1 MGQEFRHTVTGSSDK
16 DDKIK
21 VWAGLPSFLKLRGY
35 PSSYS
40 IPCGCRNEFP
50 VFLMVIR
57 LGLLS
62 APRRHHGYLAGD
74 PLTMWCS
81 FSSKPIAKKTHC
93 SPLKESLT

>member
-21 VWAGLPSFLKLRGY
+21 VWAGLPSFLKLRAY
-35 PSSYS
+35 TSSYS

-50 VFLMVIR
+50 VFLTVIS

-62 APRRHHGYLAGD
+62 APRCHHSYLAGD
-74 PLTMWCS
+74 PLTM
-81 FSSKPIAKKTHC
+81 
-93 SPLKESLT
+93 